1 MFSYQKKGRSQ
12 SLPGWHGDGGDKLH
26 YRLTIMGAAG
36 VGKSCIISQFLYD
49 RFISEYKETVEE
61 FHRGEYTVD
70 GRELIL
76 DILDTA
82 GAHSFPAMRRLAIST
97 SDAFVL
103 VYSIDDESSFQ
114 GVKDLRD
121 IIISERG
128 DKHVPIVVVGNK
140 ADISE
145 EKRAIMKETAESIV
159 CFDWGNGYVE
169 ASAKDNINVVGI
181 FKEILRQAHVELS
194 VTPMP
199 KRRRFGSTSS
209 EGPAD
214 LDTPTNSPVRK
225 RNSCVIS

>member
-1 MFSYQKKGRSQ
+1 MNTHYKKGRSQ
-12 SLPGWHGDGGDKLH
+12 SLPNWNGDRDDKLH

-114 GVKDLRD
+114 GVKYLRD
-121 IIISERG
+121 IILAERKG
-128 DKHVPIVVVGNK
+128 ENAPIVVVGNK
-140 ADISE
+140 SDISE
-145 EKRAIMKETAESIV
+145 EKRAIMRETAESIV
-159 CFDWGNGYVE
+159 CFDWGNGYIE
-169 ASAKDNINVVGI
+169 ASAKANVNVVGI
-181 FKEILRQAHVELS
+181 FKEILRQAHVELNI
-194 VTPMP
+194 TQKIPQR
-199 KRRRFGSTSS
+199 KRFGSTSS
-209 EGPAD
+209 EGSD
-214 LDTPTNSPVRK
+214 LSSSNSPTRK

>member
-1 MFSYQKKGRSQ
+1 MNTNRRKFRSQ
-12 SLPGWHGDGGDKLH
+12 SLPNWNDDDDDKLH
-26 YRLTIMGAAG
+26 YRLTIMGTAG

-121 IIISERG
+121 IILAERG
-128 DKHVPIVVVGNK
+128 DKRVPIVVVGNK
-140 ADISE
+140 SDISM

-169 ASAKDNINVVGI
+169 ASAKDSINVVGI
-181 FKEILRQAHVELS
+181 FKEILRQANIEINK
-194 VTPMP
+194 TPLP
-199 KRRRFGSTSS
+199 KRKRFASTSS
-209 EGPAD
+209 DGSEI
-214 LDTPTNSPVRK
+214 SPSRE
-225 RNSCVIS
+225 RNTGCVISW

>member
-1 MFSYQKKGRSQ
+1 MNTNYKKGRSQ
-12 SLPGWHGDGGDKLH
+12 SLPNWNGDDKLH

-114 GVKDLRD
+114 GVKYLRD
-121 IIISERG
+121 IILAERKG
-128 DKHVPIVVVGNK
+128 ENVPIVVVGNK
-140 ADISE
+140 SDISGE
-145 EKRAIMKETAESIV
+145 CRVILKETAESIV
-159 CFDWGNGYVE
+159 CLDWENGYVE
-169 ASAKDNINVVGI
+169 ASAKDGINISGI
-181 FKEILRQAHVELS
+181 FKEILRQTNMGFNK
-194 VTPMP
+194 TPLP
-199 KRRRFGSTSS
+199 KRRRLGSTSS
-209 EGPAD
+209 E
-214 LDTPTNSPVRK
+214 NSDISYSSSRNRK
-225 RNSCVIS
+225 SCTIS

>member
-1 MFSYQKKGRSQ
+1 MNTNRRKIRSQ
-12 SLPGWHGDGGDKLH
+12 SLPNWNGEDDDQLH

-121 IIISERG
+121 IILSERK
-128 DKHVPIVVVGNK
+128 DDRVPIVVVGNK

-214 LDTPTNSPVRK
+214 LDTPSNSPVRK

>member
-1 MFSYQKKGRSQ
+1 MNTNRRKFRSQ
-12 SLPGWHGDGGDKLH
+12 SLPNWNDDDDDKLH
-26 YRLTIMGAAG
+26 YRLTIMGTAG

-121 IIISERG
+121 IILAERG
-128 DKHVPIVVVGNK
+128 DKRVPIVVVGNK
-140 ADISE
+140 SDISM

-159 CFDWGNGYVE
+159 CFDWGNGYIE

-194 VTPMP
+194 ITPIP
-199 KRRRFGSTSS
+199 KRKRFGSTSS
-209 EGPAD
+209 ESSSEIPC
-214 LDTPTNSPVRK
+214 NSPSRK

>member
-1 MFSYQKKGRSQ
+1 MNANHRKIRSQ
-12 SLPGWHGDGGDKLH
+12 SLPNWNGDQDDKLH
-26 YRLTIMGAAG
+26 YRLTIMGSAG

-114 GVKDLRD
+114 GVKYLRD
-121 IIISERG
+121 IILSERKG
-128 DKHVPIVVVGNK
+128 EHVPIVVVGNK
-140 ADISE
+140 ADISDD
-145 EKRAIMKETAESIV
+145 KRAIMKETAESIV

-169 ASAKDNINVVGI
+169 ASAKDSVNVVGI
-181 FKEILRQAHVELS
+181 FKEILRQANIEIS
-194 VTPMP
+194 KTPLP
-199 KRRRFGSTSS
+199 KRKRFASTSS
-209 EGPAD
+209 DGSD
-214 LDTPTNSPVRK
+214 ISNSPTRE
-225 RNSCVIS
+225 RNKSCVIS

>member
-1 MFSYQKKGRSQ
+1 MNTSRRKIRSQ
-12 SLPGWHGDGGDKLH
+12 SLPNWNGEDDDQLH

-121 IIISERG
+121 IILSERK
-128 DKHVPIVVVGNK
+128 DRVPIVVVGNK

-145 EKRAIMKETAESIV
+145 EKRVIMKETAESIV

-169 ASAKDNINVVGI
+169 ASAKDSINVVGI
-181 FKEILRQAHVELS
+181 FKEILRQANIQIS
-194 VTPMP
+194 KTPLP
-199 KRRRFGSTSS
+199 KRKRFASTSS
-209 EGPAD
+209 DGSD
-214 LDTPTNSPVRK
+214 ISPSRE
-225 RNSCVIS
+225 RNKSCVIS

>member
-1 MFSYQKKGRSQ
+1 MHSLHKKGRSQ
-12 SLPGWHGDGGDKLH
+12 SLPNWKEDRTALH

-121 IIISERG
+121 IILAERT
-128 DKHVPIVVVGNK
+128 DKRVPIVVVGNK
-140 ADISE
+140 SDISM

-159 CFDWGNGYVE
+159 CFDWENGYVE
-169 ASAKDNINVVGI
+169 ASAKDSINVAGI
-181 FKEILRQAHVELS
+181 FKEILRQTNMDFCN
-194 VTPMP
+194 TPLP
-199 KRRRFGSTSS
+199 KRKRLGSSASDSS
-209 EGPAD
+209 EFSD
-214 LDTPTNSPVRK
+214 STHK
-225 RNSCVIS
+225 RRSCIVS